1 MRALQLR
8 KEADEALWQHDFVR
22 ALRMGSYGFLLYGP
36 GSHAWYQLLDRL
48 MPQQSLKTIAAK
60 VGGYRAFRLGA
71 V

>member
-1 MRALQLR
+1 MRR
-8 KEADEALWQHDFVR
+8 CGST
-22 ALRMGSYGFLLYGP
+22 LRMGSYGFLLYGP